1 VATRD
6 FIGSPWLPE
15 SDTTEDAD
23 ADLSIAFGKWND
35 TIVRLAPDSRA
46 ALLSQIA
53 AEVQHLG

>member
-1 VATRD
+1 M
-6 FIGSPWLPE
+6 LPE
-15 SDTTEDAD
+15 SDTTEYAD
-23 ADLSIAFGKWND
+23 ADLSIAFGRWNH